1 MIKAIMAT
9 DDKGGVSKGKSMPW
23 PKNSNDLLWFKKK
36 YLKSSCCNGEA
47 NLGRS
52 FYAYTPYI

>member
-23 PKNSNDLLWFKKK
+23 PKNSNDLQWFKKK
-36 YLKSSCCNGEA
+36 YAKSSYCNGEV
-47 NLGRS
+47 NLARS
-52 FYAYTPYI
+52 FYDYTT